1 MSMSLTI
8 KYYYK
13 RLNFG
18 LIAFLLLFSVNVKAD
33 VGEAIRAQLAAHKNS
48 LYYPA
53 SLARFYKQTGY
64 KLLWIAPDTVK
75 THAWDAMMLLDCV
88 VQYGLNHSDYH
99 PKELLYDQLHRLI
112 EQPDKSNIDQKALY
126 DITLTDAILCFINNL
141 HYGRLNPAWPPDKI
155 DLQTDVHFSSAA
167 ILSNALMQKDFY
179 SAVTIAQP
187 QSAGYKSLQYQMYIV
202 TGLHTGDCYVT
213 PASEIRMMAVNM
225 ERQRWINGSQKE
237 SIQLNRPS
245 GILTLYLHDSV
256 YKFKIRGG
264 IPLNLPPSLNG
275 FSFYKGAI
283 VITQAA
289 FKMPDQPENQKLF
302 TTSYLTVENSAKLTR
317 LLLNHSAKGDRYKSY
332 TLRKPLPLIV
342 TYYTC
347 EIQEGILLTYR
358 DADGLDQHLEKAL
371 YALH

>member
-1 MSMSLTI
+1 
-8 KYYYK
+8 
-13 RLNFG
+13 
-18 LIAFLLLFSVNVKAD
+18 
-33 VGEAIRAQLAAHKNS
+33 
-48 LYYPA
+48 
-53 SLARFYKQTGY
+53 
-64 KLLWIAPDTVK
+64 
-75 THAWDAMMLLDCV
+75 
-88 VQYGLNHSDYH
+88 
-99 PKELLYDQLHRLI
+99 
-112 EQPDKSNIDQKALY
+112 
-126 DITLTDAILCFINNL
+126 
-141 HYGRLNPAWPPDKI
+141 
-155 DLQTDVHFSSAA
+155 
-167 ILSNALMQKDFY
+167 
-179 SAVTIAQP
+179 
-187 QSAGYKSLQYQMYIV
+187 MYIV

-283 VITQAA
+283 VISQAA

-347 EIQEGILLTYR
+347 EMQEGILLTYK
-358 DADGLDQHLEKAL
+358 DVDGLDKHLENAL
-371 YALH
+371 YAPR